1 MIVPIKAIAEELGI
15 EEDEV
20 MEFLQDFLDYTET
33 EDLVGLTAA
42 LNSGDCDLVEKR
54 AHSIKG
60 AALNLKLVEVA
71 GLSAQIEKKGLATD
85 LEGVPELV
93 DLLKDELKGVR
104 EFVQNNQ

>member
-1 MIVPIKAIAEELGI
+1 MIIPIKAIAEELGI
-15 EEDEV
+15 EEEEV

-42 LNSGDCDLVEKR
+42 LSSGDWDLMGKR

-71 GLSAQIEKKGLATD
+71 GLSERIEKKGVAGD
-85 LEGVPELV
+85 LEGVQELV
-93 DLLKDELKGVR
+93 DQLKNRLNGVR
-104 EFVQNNQ
+104 EFVEKKQ